1 MSQAYARPVLL
12 RTLAIIVAVLFA
24 GRGVASACPV
34 CFGASDSPMAEGMNA
49 GVLVLLGVTATL
61 LAAIAVVGWRIAAR
75 GRRQPSYDHIAAAQ
89 GDNS

>member
-1 MSQAYARPVLL
+1 MSQDYVPPVLR

-34 CFGASDSPMAEGMNA
+34 CFGASDSPMAQGMNA

-75 GRRQPSYDHIAAAQ
+75 GLREPSYDHTAAAQ
-89 GDNS
+89 GHNT

>member
-1 MSQAYARPVLL
+1 
-12 RTLAIIVAVLFA
+12 
-24 GRGVASACPV
+24 
-34 CFGASDSPMAEGMNA
+34 MAEGMNA